1 MGIRDA
7 IGDRWARFRAYLHSI
22 PPHVW
27 LGLVIGAIAL
37 VLAYLAWKNRNN
49 ALSPLSQLTPLSD
62 TTTTSMPG
70 VAPGVNQIPLP
81 AVPDLGNLVYPGGQY
96 YNYNSQQPVKPAA
109 PSAPASLLQTIFAS
123 ATSYAPQAFAAEHA
137 PVVTP
142 YVAPASSYAPQAF
155 AAEHAPVVTPYVAP
169 ASSYAP
175 QAFAAEHAVANA
187 THAVITQAKVPLP
200 PTERRTNISF

>member
-27 LGLVIGAIAL
+27 LGLLIGAIAL

-96 YNYNSQQPVKPAA
+96 YNYNTQQPVKPAA
-109 PSAPASLLQTIFAS
+109 PSAPASLLQSVFAS
-123 ATSYAPQAFAAEHA
+123 ATSYAPQEFAEEHA
-137 PVVTP
+137 PVVI
-142 YVAPASSYAPQAF
+142 
-155 AAEHAPVVTPYVAP
+155 PYVAP

-200 PTERRTNISF
+200 PTERRTNISLG